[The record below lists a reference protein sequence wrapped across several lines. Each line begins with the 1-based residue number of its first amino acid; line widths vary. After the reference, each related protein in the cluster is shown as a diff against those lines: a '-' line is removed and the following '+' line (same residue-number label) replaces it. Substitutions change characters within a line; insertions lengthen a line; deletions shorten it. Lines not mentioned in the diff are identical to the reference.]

1 MITAYIG
8 IGSNI
13 DREKH
18 VEAALKELEH
28 LGEQL
33 RISTI
38 YECDAV
44 GFDSEPFYNL
54 VAELRTSLSLT
65 DFSQA
70 LRNIELKW
78 GRKIN
83 AGKFEPRTVDLDL
96 ILFGDLVSKQSPQ
109 IPRCDIY
116 KYRFVIQPLSELCPD
131 FVVPDDGRTIE
142 QIFKAGSD
150 SQPLAAVKPWFNF
163 SR

>member
-13 DREKH
+13 EREKH
-18 VEAALKELEH
+18 VEAALNELDH

-54 VAELRTSLSLT
+54 VAELRTSLSLME
-65 DFSQA
+65 FSRA
-70 LRNIELKW
+70 LRDIELKW
-78 GRKIN
+78 GRKLD
-83 AGKFEPRTVDLDL
+83 AGKYEPRTVDLDL
-96 ILFGDLVSKQSPQ
+96 ILFGDQVSEQSPQ
-109 IPRCDIY
+109 VPRCDIY
-116 KYRFVIQPLSELCPD
+116 KYRFVIQPLSELCPNL
-131 FVVPDDGRTIE
+131 VVPEDGRTIE

-150 SQPLAAVKPWFNF
+150 SQPLTAVEPWFTF